1 MRRILV
7 LAVDYDD
14 DVSKAGVETPVLG
27 RSRLVDAALKFGEV
41 FPDDSDL
48 NVLFHALHLYEEL
61 RAKEYEPEVALI
73 SGSSESHVEA
83 GRRLMEQL
91 SRVIDATGVTD
102 VILVLDSVED
112 ELVIPIV
119 QGRANIVAIER
130 VVVEQ
135 LRGVEETYVLL
146 GRYLRK
152 AIEDPKYS
160 KVFFGLPGLLFIV
173 YALVSSSPY
182 AEYAWTVTLGVLGTF
197 MVIRGFHIPELIMR
211 KWYASSIYRV
221 TTVISLASTL
231 IGAAFLVGA
240 LVAQGFSADARS
252 LGIYMKTFVPFLALS
267 VVVLYSG
274 RLTSKI
280 LRRSVRAWR
289 DVVAVVF
296 TILIAVYVNRV
307 ADLVAS
313 YPGLDI
319 ITILYDLG
327 VVNTFVVISLSLVTV
342 YVILSYA
349 ERYALGP
356 PRRT

>member
-1 MRRILV
+1 MRKILV

-27 RSRLVDAALKFGEV
+27 YSHLVNAALKFGKV

-48 NVLFHALHLYEEL
+48 NVLFHSLHLYEEL
-61 RAKEYEPEVALI
+61 RAREYEPEVALI

-83 GRRLMEQL
+83 GRRLRDQL
-91 SRVIDATGVTD
+91 ARVLDSTGVAD
-102 VILVLDSVED
+102 VVLVLDSVED
-112 ELVIPIV
+112 ELVIPVV
-119 QGRANIVAIER
+119 QGQVNIVAVER

-152 AIEDPKYS
+152 AVEDPRYS
-160 KVFFGLPGLLFIV
+160 RLFFGLPGLLFIV

-182 AEYAWTVTLGVLGTF
+182 PEYAWAVTLGVLGAF
-197 MVIRGFHIPELIMR
+197 MVVRGFHIPELIAR

-221 TTVISLASTL
+221 TTVLSLAS
-231 IGAAFLVGA
+231 IIAGAAFLVGA
-240 LVAQGFSADARS
+240 LVAQEFSMCPRS
-252 LGIYMKTFVPFLALS
+252 LGIYLKTLVPFLALS

-274 RLTSKI
+274 KLTSKL
-280 LRRSVRAWR
+280 LRRSLRAWR
-289 DVVAVVF
+289 DSLAIVF

-307 ADLVAS
+307 ADIVVS

-319 ITILYDLG
+319 IAVLYDLG
-327 VVNTFVVISLSLVTV
+327 VVSTFAVLSLSLVAV
-342 YVILSYA
+342 YVILSYV
-349 ERYALGP
+349 ERHALGP
-356 PRRT
+356 SRRT